1 MKEIHISPMNTR
13 AFKKEK
19 NHFIISVG
27 SIDEEKT
34 RHNVKSKNGN
44 NVFDVEY
51 GEFGPYLAEANKY
64 LK

>member
-1 MKEIHISPMNTR
+1 MNTR